1 MGKRILHVGQSA
13 YRGTLEEQDD
23 TILWLVQ
30 ALKGAGA
37 LCDLLLRGNAVNY
50 LVRGQ
55 DAGGLAFGE
64 RKQTHPPALDE
75 DVARIISK
83 GIAVRYVAED
93 AEDRGLAEPALVAG
107 AQAVRVAGLPQLF
120 EGYDQVWHW

>member
-1 MGKRILHVGQSA
+1 MSKRILHVGQSA

-37 LCDLLLRGNAVNY
+37 SCDLLLRGNAVNY

-55 DAGGLAFGE
+55 DASGLAFGDK
-64 RKQTHPPALDE
+64 KQTHPPAIDD

-83 GIAVRYVAED
+83 GIEVHYVAED
-93 AEDRGLAEPALVAG
+93 AEDRGLLTETFVVG
-107 AQAVRVAGLPQLF
+107 ARPVNASALPQLF